1 MFSSLPPVPALARR
15 ARRPLVGLVAVVAV
29 ASIGTA
35 TVPGL
40 ISVADS
46 DLPVSPGDR
55 VLQAVN
61 VEVGTDG
68 ALTAVQG
75 TTVISSADGTQADST
90 SLPYAPQDV
99 VDDLPVRVRTS
110 YRTED
115 GSGTDLSDL
124 EGYTGRVQ
132 IDLSLENLT
141 TRTEQLSYDIAGA
154 SRTRPAVVGAP
165 MTISAAADLGETD
178 PASVITQRAGE
189 DDVTNGVLSQGPGG
203 ITQVQWATILAPPQ
217 LSPTATLS
225 LVLDA
230 EDFTTPAFDLSVQ
243 PGLVTDPSVGAL
255 VENAFNPLGSAE
267 MKLQADTIETIGQV
281 NDVLAGAG
289 DSITEV
295 RTSLNSS
302 TRTLGTKTVSDLE
315 SGVVQIAASMRS
327 LDGTVQG
334 LGQQISSTL
343 ESTGSSS
350 LAQLQQTVDSL
361 DALLGDTSQEPGTAR
376 VVGNGCTTT
385 VRAAAA
391 EGSVYD
397 SLLQVAANLRGYA
410 EANGRCESAVR
421 NALAIS
427 LGPDADD
434 IDEQCQPSTTPG
446 RTNPFV
452 DSVTCSLADTR
463 GKFTGIAE
471 DIRGSSVSVL
481 AELDKAEIPDAVSK
495 INALETQL
503 SATVTAIASIK
514 QGLPAGGDA
523 VIDLGD
529 VRSAVDRLDDRRG
542 EVETAITSLRGV
554 ADDNRDK
561 NFALAD
567 QLCGLVTDSDPV
579 EAGKL
584 SRTTVESLR
593 ANLTDVTC
601 EEAAAGTAVTLPGW
615 DQVLTMTDIARDDT
629 VLGKALSDFDVTY
642 DQLVDALVIAQTANT
657 GGTPGTVKQ
666 QLSDLFKSIPA
677 LEAERTKVKAAAGK
691 LAEAESDTRRE
702 IESSIDD
709 AADDAE
715 AAGQGAVDPAIRQ
728 VSEKAEAA
736 DADVRD
742 AFVASQ
748 RGLQRSAVD
757 IIGSGRRTIAQQRGT
772 LAKTSEGA
780 EGAIQSNVRQGLG
793 VISQTVSASTRD
805 ADAAG
810 KLLRADLTKVLLD
823 LGDPQVEGSGLLGT
837 LSANAGGARAA
848 DFQLAR
854 ATSAASSYANARAQD
869 IGGIKLRQAQA
880 EAAFKRQAQL
890 PAFQVDVPEGVEHR
904 TIYTFHLA
912 AGQ

>member
-40 ISVADS
+40 MSVADS

-61 VEVGTDG
+61 VEVGSDG

-141 TRTEQLSYDIAGA
+141 TRTEQLSYDVAGA

-165 MTISAAADLGETD
+165 MTISAAADLGKTD

-255 VENAFNPLGSAE
+255 VENAFNPLGSQE

-295 RTSLNSS
+295 RTSLSSS

-315 SGVVQIAASMRS
+315 SGVVQIATSMRS

-350 LAQLQQTVDSL
+350 LAQLQQTVDSI
-361 DALLGDTSQEPGTAR
+361 DALLGDTSREPGTAR
-376 VVGNGCTTT
+376 VVGNGCHTT

-391 EGSVYD
+391 QGSVYD

-410 EANGRCESAVR
+410 EASGRCESAVR

-434 IDEQCQPSTTPG
+434 VDEQCQPSTTPG
-446 RTNPFV
+446 RTNPYV

-463 GKFTGIAE
+463 GKFTKVAE
-471 DIRGSSVSVL
+471 DIRGSSTAVL
-481 AELDKAEIPDAVSK
+481 AELDKAKIPDAVSK
-495 INALETQL
+495 IEALQNQL
-503 SATVTAIASIK
+503 DVTVTAITTIK
-514 QGLPAGGDA
+514 DGLPAGGGA
-523 VIDLGD
+523 VLDLGD
-529 VRSAVDRLDDRRG
+529 VSRAVRELDRRRH
-542 EVETAITSLRGV
+542 ELDAAIGSLRSV
-554 ADDNRDK
+554 AEDGRSNDV
-561 NFALAD
+561 ALAG
-567 QLCGLVTDSDPV
+567 QLCALVTDSDPV
-579 EAGKL
+579 EPGSL
-584 SRTTVESLR
+584 SRATVEELR
-593 ANLTDVTC
+593 ASLTDVTC
-601 EEAAAGTAVTLPGW
+601 EDADAGAAVTSPGW
-615 DQVLTMTDIARDDT
+615 DQVLTMTDVGRSDT
-629 VLGKALSDFDVTY
+629 VFGAVLSDLDSTY
-642 DQLVDALVIAQTANT
+642 AELSDAVDTAVQVSS
-657 GGTPGTVKQ
+657 GSTPGTVKQ
-666 QLSDLFKSIPA
+666 RLSDLFKTLPE
-677 LEAERTKVKAAAGK
+677 LEDQRTSVRLAAGK
-691 LAEAESDTRRE
+691 LATAESDTRAE
-702 IESSIDD
+702 ITSSIAS

-715 AAGQGAVDPAIRQ
+715 KAGQGAVDPAIRQ

-748 RGLQRSAVD
+748 QGLQRSAGD
-757 IIGSGRRTIAQQRGT
+757 IVGSGRRTIAQQRGT
-772 LAKTSEGA
+772 LAKTSRGA
-780 EGAIQSNVRQGLG
+780 EGAIESNVRQGLG

-890 PAFQVDVPEGVEHR
+890 PAFQVTVPDGVEHR